1 MPSHKIIIIRN
12 AAKTDFGGGE
22 RFPVFLAM
30 ALKNAEWQ
38 PIIISRSQK
47 LLEFA
52 DTNAVAHRRGWW
64 WPRQNWSGLK
74 VLLVPFY
81 IVWQI
86 VLYFYYLVLFLRFRP
101 SVVHLQSKDDFIAG
115 TFAAKTLGIHVVWTD
130 HADLKHVWQN
140 LRTWY
145 KNPVGKIVY
154 LAAQLA
160 DTITVVSK
168 SEEQLVKEHLKKSS
182 RINNK
187 ILVVYNGV
195 FDQQDAYGEKSKKP
209 NLVRFVIASRL
220 VKDKGIHEAVSAF
233 TELKEESNNVS
244 LTILGDGPDR
254 ADLEAMSGAENV
266 TFLGHAKDPLQYLHD
281 ADVFVHPT
289 YHEGF
294 SVALVEAGM
303 MSLPIIAT
311 SVGGN
316 VEIINDHKTG
326 LLVPAR
332 DSRSL
337 HEAMRELLNNETLR
351 RELGTNARKQYIRRF
366 QFDKIVN
373 EQFIPIYKG
382 RYR

>member
-1 MPSHKIIIIRN
+1 MSNKILIIRN

-30 ALKNAEWQ
+30 ALKNTEWQ

-115 TFAAKTLGIHVVWTD
+115 TFAAKTLGIRVVWTD

-145 KNPVGKIVY
+145 KNPVGKMVY
-154 LAAQLA
+154 LAAQVA
-160 DTITVVSK
+160 DAITVVSK

-195 FDQQDAYGEKSKKP
+195 FDQKDTYGEKSKKP
-209 NLVRFVIASRL
+209 NFVRFVIASRL

-233 TELKEESNNVS
+233 TELKEESDNVS

-326 LLVPAR
+326 LFVPAR

-382 RYR
+382 GYR

>member
-1 MPSHKIIIIRN
+1 MSKKILIIRN

-30 ALKNAEWQ
+30 ALKNAGWR

-52 DTNAVAHRRGWW
+52 DTNSIAHRRGWW
-64 WPRQNWSGLK
+64 WSRQNWSGLK

-81 IVWQI
+81 AVWQI
-86 VLYFYYLVLFLRFRP
+86 VLYFYYLILFLRLRP
-101 SVVHLQSKDDFIAG
+101 SAVHLQSKDDFIAG

-145 KNPVGKIVY
+145 KNPVGKMVY
-154 LAAQLA
+154 LAAHLA

-168 SEEQLVKEHLKKSS
+168 SEEQLVKQHLKNSS
-182 RINNK
+182 RINKK
-187 ILVVYNGV
+187 IVVVYNGV
-195 FDQQDAYGEKSKKP
+195 FDQKSEYDKP
-209 NLVRFVIASRL
+209 AKSNILNFVVASRL

-233 TELKEESNNVS
+233 TELKEESDNVS

-254 ADLEAMSGAENV
+254 ADLETMSGAENV
-266 TFLGHAKDPLQYLHD
+266 TFLGHAEDPLQYLRD
-281 ADVFVHPT
+281 ADIFVHPT

-316 VEIINDHKTG
+316 VEIINDHETG

-337 HEAMRELLNNETLR
+337 HEAMRELLKNEKLR
-351 RELGTNARKQYIRRF
+351 LELGMNARKQYISRF

-382 RYR
+382 RHR

>member
-1 MPSHKIIIIRN
+1 MSNKILIIRN

-30 ALKNAEWQ
+30 ALKDTEWQ

-47 LLEFA
+47 LLDFA
-52 DTNAVAHRRGWW
+52 DANSIAYQRGWW
-64 WPRQNWSGLK
+64 WSRQNWSGLRI
-74 VLLVPFY
+74 LFVPFY
-81 IVWQI
+81 VVWQVI
-86 VLYFYYLVLFLRFRP
+86 LYFYYLILFLHLRP

-115 TFAAKTLGIHVVWTD
+115 TFAAKTLGIRAVWTD

-145 KNPVGKIVY
+145 KNPVGKMVY
-154 LAAQLA
+154 LAARLA

-168 SEEQLVKEHLKKSS
+168 SEEQLVRQHLKNSS

-187 ILVVYNGV
+187 IVVVYNGV
-195 FDQQDAYGEKSKKP
+195 FDQKGEYSKPAKS
-209 NLVRFVIASRL
+209 NIVSFVVASRL
-220 VKDKGIHEAVSAF
+220 VKDKGIHEVVSAF
-233 TELKEESNNVS
+233 TELKEESDNVS

-254 ADLEAMSGAENV
+254 AHLETMSGAENV
-266 TFLGHAKDPLQYLHD
+266 TFLGHAKDPLQYLRD

-294 SVALVEAGM
+294 SVALVEASM

-316 VEIINDHKTG
+316 VEIINDHETG

-337 HEAMRELLNNETLR
+337 HEAMRELLKNEKLR

-373 EQFIPIYKG
+373 EEFIPIYKG
-382 RYR
+382 RY